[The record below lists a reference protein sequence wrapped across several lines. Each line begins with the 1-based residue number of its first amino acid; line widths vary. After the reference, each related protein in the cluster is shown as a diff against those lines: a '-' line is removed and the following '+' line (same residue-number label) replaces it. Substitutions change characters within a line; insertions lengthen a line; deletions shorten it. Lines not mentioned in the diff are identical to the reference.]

1 MKKTSNEK
9 GDRDSWGLS
18 SKHLSLLGAIA
29 AGSAALEQNLA
40 ITLRSQLG
48 LDAPINNILVSGMP
62 LQILLKKV
70 ITIARYQLEGTQVL
84 LDLEQWNPRVRAA
97 AENRNAALHSAWI
110 TNPSPGTLM
119 SSSMAK
125 TAVQGAFTSR
135 TWTIS
140 ELEELIEEINE
151 LNGELFHYWPRMGHI
166 AGVPAEKSNSE

>member
-1 MKKTSNEK
+1 MKKTSTEK
-9 GDRDSWGLS
+9 EDRDSWGLS

-29 AGSAALEQNLA
+29 AGSAGLEQNLA

-48 LDAPINNILVSGMP
+48 LDAPLNNILVSGMP

-70 ITIARYQLEGTQVL
+70 ITLARYQLEGTKVL
-84 LDLEQWNPRVRAA
+84 LDLEKWSPRVRAA
-97 AENRNAALHSAWI
+97 AENRNAALHSTWI
-110 TNPSPGTLM
+110 SNPRPGTLV
-119 SSSMAK
+119 SASLAK
-125 TAVQGAFTSR
+125 TAVEGVFTSR

-166 AGVPAEKSNSE
+166 AGEPTEKPTSN